1 MKLLQSIMLA
11 GALSALALPTFAMD
25 DDGDP
30 SKTDPFYR
38 AASGKTH
45 MSTGKHQEGVMKD
58 DEMSKMHKQSS
69 SHRYSV
75 FSRSYILNPATD
87 NR

>member
-11 GALSALALPTFAMD
+11 GTLATFASPTLAMD

-45 MSTGKHQEGVMKD
+45 MATGKHQDGMMKD
-58 DEMSKMHKQSS
+58 GEMSKMHKQSS

-75 FSRSYILNPATD
+75 FSRSYILNPVSD